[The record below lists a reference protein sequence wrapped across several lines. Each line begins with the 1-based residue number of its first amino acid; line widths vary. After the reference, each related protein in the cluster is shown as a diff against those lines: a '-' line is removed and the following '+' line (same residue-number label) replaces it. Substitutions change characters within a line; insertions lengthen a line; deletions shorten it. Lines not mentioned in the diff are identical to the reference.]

1 LRTMLIDDEPLAL
14 VHLRRQLTT
23 IGGPDIVAAC
33 TDVHEALAIAADLK
47 PDVVFIDIMMPE
59 INGLEAA
66 ERLLDQLPDLQVV
79 FVTAHDDFAVRAFEL
94 NAIDYVLKPAETGR
108 LRKTLERIARRLP
121 APADPPAAPAPPM
134 IRCFQRLQIGDV
146 APTWRTAKARELFA
160 FFVHRRNQ
168 IVRKDYLVEAL
179 WPDYESKKGYTMLY
193 TTIYHVRKT
202 LSGLSAEIALDS
214 SDSGYTLD
222 LKGAPLDVELWERAM
237 EGASPLSHE
246 TLAEHMELFRLY
258 RGDYLAEY
266 DFLWAESERE
276 RLRILWYQHAL
287 KLSAFLGTT
296 DRYEQ
301 AVDVNSRILAWFPY
315 SEEAYWQMMKLYDAL
330 GDRAAVKRYYEQLS
344 EMMRSEFGTAPN
356 DEVREWYEQSDAPE

>member
-1 LRTMLIDDEPLAL
+1 MLVDDEPLAL
-14 VHLRRQLTT
+14 VHLRRQLTAV
-23 IGGPDIVAAC
+23 GGADIVAAC
-33 TDVHEALAIAADLK
+33 TNVHEALSTAAALK
-47 PDVVFIDIMMPE
+47 PDAVFIDIMMPE

-66 ERLLDQLPDLQVV
+66 ERLLDLLPNVQVV
-79 FVTAHDDFAVRAFEL
+79 FVTAHDDFAVQAFEL
-94 NAIDYVLKPAETGR
+94 NAIDYVLKPAEAGR

-121 APADPPAAPAPPM
+121 APSVPPAASTPPM
-134 IRCFQRLQIGDV
+134 IRCFQRLQVGDV
-146 APTWRTAKARELFA
+146 SPTWRTAKARELFA

-179 WPDYESKKGYTMLY
+179 WPGYEFKKGYTMLY

-202 LSGLSAEIALDS
+202 MSAISAEIALDS
-214 SDSGYTLD
+214 TDSGYTLD
-222 LKGAPLDVELWERAM
+222 LKGAPLDVELWERALEQAPPM
-237 EGASPLSHE
+237 SHE
-246 TLAEHMELFRLY
+246 SLGEHMELSRLY

-266 DFLWAESERE
+266 DFLWAEAERE

-315 SEEAYWQMMKLYDAL
+315 SEEAYWQLMKLYDAL
-330 GDRAAVKRYYEQLS
+330 GDRSAVKRYYEQLS
-344 EMMRSEFGTAPN
+344 EMLQSEFGTPPSG
-356 DEVREWYEQSDAPE
+356 EIRTWFEQSEND